1 MALCFCPLAA
11 GDLYVAYQVKLC
23 NQDLRLQGEVI
34 EVLFVQRFGAR
45 QFYPERVAVCA
56 INPEFIMQVWPGR
69 KARTAN
75 ITDRLSL
82 LDAAACFQSA
92 TVLGEV
98 RIEGAVAG
106 AMLNNNRI
114 AIAAFFATVEP
125 PFLPRWTILP
135 LPVALMGVPREAA

>member
-1 MALCFCPLAA
+1 MLVPDIRPMYRSVMALCFCPLAA

-82 LDAAACFQSA
+82 LDAAACFQSC
-92 TVLGEV
+92 LFSV
-98 RIEGAVAG
+98 RHGTWRGAHRGCCSGCHA
-106 AMLNNNRI
+106 
-114 AIAAFFATVEP
+114 E
-125 PFLPRWTILP
+125 
-135 LPVALMGVPREAA
+135 